1 MSDTPNAL
9 PAETGLPVRSS
20 ASTDAIA
27 GSAWAMGTVLVV
39 LALLALAALPRSMGE
54 QLLLAAALV
63 LTMIA
68 LRPVAL
74 RHLYVS
80 HLGLILRFVLL
91 TLGLFISTRYLLWRA
106 FYTLPTDGALDFVL
120 GLLLYAAEVFAFVIL
135 ILGIFVALRP
145 ITRPVAPLPADPSQW
160 PSVDVLIPSY
170 NESAELLETTLLGAR
185 DLDYPTEK
193 LKVYL
198 LDDGGTTE
206 KRNQA
211 DPERRQAAEARYR
224 ELQALCARLG
234 VNYLTRA
241 RNHSAKAGNLN
252 DALPKVHG
260 ELVLILDAD
269 HVPTRDFLRNT
280 VGWFLRNPKL
290 FLVQTP
296 HFFLSPDPIEK
307 NLATFQRMPSEQE
320 MFYTNIQRG
329 LDFWNAS
336 FFCGSAAVLRR
347 RCLDEIGGLT
357 GETITEDAET
367 ALELHRRGYD
377 SAYIWRPM
385 IAGLQPETFTSFVTQ
400 RARWAQGMTQLFL
413 LKNPLRPGARGMRWW
428 QRLSYLNSMLFWWFP
443 FARLVFLFAPLA
455 YLFFGLGIFNANFT
469 ELLAY
474 MIPHLIGVLIV
485 IDYLYGNAR
494 WSFVSEFY
502 ETALSFYL
510 IKPLIT
516 VLRQPRAPHFAV
528 TAKGEISGQDFI
540 SPLARPIY
548 WLIGLALAG
557 LLAGLIRIVL
567 VPGSLV
573 TDLVTLFWN
582 SLNLLLLTGALG
594 ALLERQQRRAA
605 PRFDIDTEAHIQC
618 GDHWLPC
625 RATDLSVTGIGLAL
639 DATLAERFR
648 ALSALSRARVL
659 VRQGVA
665 DFIALHVDIRD
676 RQPGAEELRLG
687 CQFVG
692 KDGALTTAEK
702 ATIVRLAFGDSERW
716 RAILQSRDRRVG
728 ILPAARLM
736 LRLVLHYGAAHV
748 RFLISRLASQW
759 RKGWHDARSSALSS
773 ASSAGARMARPGQP
787 AVPKAP
793 VSVVPPL
800 AQSES
805 PLV

>member
-1 MSDTPNAL
+1 MSKSKPSLSPDDSLTLQPGAI
-9 PAETGLPVRSS
+9 TGF
-20 ASTDAIA
+20 
-27 GSAWAMGTVLVV
+27 AWAMLTAFVV
-39 LALLALAALPRSMGE
+39 LSLLVLAAMPQSIWE

-80 HLGLILRFVLL
+80 NLGLILRFVLL
-91 TLGLFISTRYLLWRA
+91 TLGLFVSTRYLLWRA
-106 FYTLPTDGALDFVL
+106 FYTLPTEGVVDFAL
-120 GLLLYAAEVFAFVIL
+120 GLLLYAGEVFAFVIL
-135 ILGIFVALRP
+135 ILGMFVSLRP
-145 ITRPVAPLPADPSQW
+145 ITRPVAPLPADRSQW

-170 NESAELLETTLLGAR
+170 NESTELLETTLLGAR
-185 DLDYPTEK
+185 DIDYPADK

-198 LDDGGTTE
+198 LDDGGTIE
-206 KRNQA
+206 KRSQA
-211 DPERRQAAEARYR
+211 DPERRQTAEARHQ
-224 ELQALCARLG
+224 ELNALCEQLG
-234 VNYLTRA
+234 VQYLTRE

-307 NLATFQRMPSEQE
+307 NLAIFQRMPSEQE

-347 RCLDEIGGLT
+347 SCLDEVGGLA

-385 IAGLQPETFTSFVTQ
+385 IAGLQPETFSSLVTQ
-400 RARWAQGMTQLFL
+400 RARWAQGMMQLFL
-413 LKNPLRPGARGMRWW
+413 LKNPLRSGGRVHWW
-428 QRLSYLNSMLFWWFP
+428 QQLGYLNSMMFWWFP
-443 FARLVFLFAPLA
+443 FARLIFLFAPLA
-455 YLFFGLGIFNANFT
+455 YLFFGLGIFNANFN

-502 ETALSFYL
+502 ETALSFFL

-516 VLRQPRAPHFAV
+516 VIRQPRAPHFAV
-528 TAKGEISGQDFI
+528 TAKGEVSGQDFI

-548 WLIGLALAG
+548 WLIGLSLAG
-557 LLAGLIRIVL
+557 MLAGLIRVAL

-582 SLNLLLLTGALG
+582 SLNLLLLIGALG

-605 PRFDIDTEAHIQC
+605 PRFDIDAEAHIKC
-618 GDHWLPC
+618 GDDWLPC
-625 RATDLSVTGIGLAL
+625 RTWDLSATGIGLVV
-639 DATLAERFR
+639 DAQVGERIAE
-648 ALSALSRARVL
+648 LSRVRVL
-659 VRQGVA
+659 VQRAAA
-665 DFIALHVDIRD
+665 DFVEVHVDIRD
-676 RQPGAEELRLG
+676 RQPFGDDLRLG
-687 CQFVG
+687 CLFVG
-692 KDGALTTAEK
+692 KDGALSTAEK
-702 ATIVRLAFGDSERW
+702 ATIVRLVFGDSERW
-716 RAILQSRDRRVG
+716 RTILQARDQRVG
-728 ILPAARLM
+728 ILPASRIM
-736 LRLVLHYGAAHV
+736 LQLVVQYGLAHL
-748 RFLISRLASQW
+748 RFLGRNLARQWQDRWQNHRHGERYAPGQSEQHLRSGSAASPDAHKPPPSQPPVT
-759 RKGWHDARSSALSS
+759 AALS
-773 ASSAGARMARPGQP
+773 
-787 AVPKAP
+787 
-793 VSVVPPL
+793 L
-800 AQSES
+800 AQSE
-805 PLV
+805 